1 MLTGQNGILNR
12 ASEAKE
18 KTEIASKDEQRK
30 LAQAEALMSTGKT
43 TYKGLTLPEG
53 FAPTKIEGEDSIDD
67 GLVITDGYGNEYVWV
82 EVPRTSEVYPTAT
95 VNVTEFNNDAYTNI
109 ENDLHTYTS
118 LYRNNTS
125 YTDTYAEDD
134 TQGWFKD
141 ESEYN
146 EAKQK
151 MLKSVYENEGFWVG
165 RYEAGISEFRGES
178 GDATAIPVSKENMY
192 PYTYVT
198 RTQAKVLAEKVESG
212 NCTSSLMFGVQWDLV
227 LKYIEEKTVEKA
239 ESINKEEVRSE
250 IQKEL
255 NSNSTSIGNFS
266 DSEFFLNK
274 GKYAIGNGGNLYN
287 TWYKYT
293 TDVREFVE
301 NREKKKKTEGAG
313 IIVTTGGLEL
323 QNIYD
328 LAGNVWEWTIE
339 SANINLVSI
348 SRGSGGGNEGWMYSA
363 SYRNTRESTHS
374 SWGAGFRVTIY

>member
-30 LAQAEALMSTGKT
+30 LAQAEALMNTGKT

-95 VNVTEFNNDAYTNI
+95 VNITEFNNNAYTNI

-125 YTDTYAEDD
+125 YTDTYFADD
-134 TQGWFKD
+134 ALGWFKD
-141 ESEYN
+141 ASEYN
-146 EAKQK
+146 EAKYK

-165 RYEAGISEFRGES
+165 RYEAGIEKNRTNSGE
-178 GDATAIPVSKENMY
+178 ATIIPMSKANLY

-198 RTQAKVLAEKVESG
+198 RTQAKLLAEKVESG
-212 NCTSSLMFGVQWDLV
+212 SYTSSLMFGVQWDLILV
-227 LKYIEEKTVEKA
+227 FMYKNGKIDNNLLISDSTTIGNYK
-239 ESINKEEVRSE
+239 NSE
-250 IQKEL
+250 LILNRGMFAQYSKL
-255 NSNSTSIGNFS
+255 DKWYSFNSNEQS
-266 DSEFFLNK
+266 DSVF
-274 GKYAIGNGGNLYN
+274 
-287 TWYKYT
+287 
-293 TDVREFVE
+293 
-301 NREKKKKTEGAG
+301 EKKKKSQSEEKNT
-313 IIVTTGGLEL
+313 VLLTTGASEMTNI

-328 LAGNVWEWTIE
+328 IAGNVIEWTLEYSSSDIRPR
-339 SANINLVSI
+339 VY
-348 SRGSGGGNEGWMYSA
+348 RGGHYYIIGNVAA
-363 SYRNTRESTHS
+363 SFRADNTNSDYCFNDI
-374 SWGAGFRVTIY
+374 GFRVTIY